1 MTEPEHDPLLWIL
14 LQLQK
19 WIESTQSESFWHTI
33 VEHERE
39 AESLHDLTKHALVW
53 LELRG
58 REEEASEIDES
69 LSEFMD
75 AVWEFGESTKL
86 EYPPDSLR
94 CRESREDMVE
104 ACNRLAGRVEDAASE
119 LPGAVWEGF
128 EDG

>member
-19 WIESTQSESFWHTI
+19 WIDSAKRESFWQAI
-33 VEHERE
+33 VEHEME
-39 AESLHDLTKHALVW
+39 AEGLHDLTKHALVW

-58 REEEASEIDES
+58 HEEEASEIDES

-86 EYPPDSLR
+86 EYPPDSFR
-94 CRESREDMVE
+94 CRESREDMLE
-104 ACNRLAGRVEDAASE
+104 AGNRLAGRVEDAAGE

>member
-1 MTEPEHDPLLWIL
+1 MTEPAHDPLLWIL

-19 WIESTQSESFWHTI
+19 WVESAQRESFWQTI
-33 VEHERE
+33 VEHEME
-39 AESLHDLTKHALVW
+39 AEGLHDLTKHALVW

-58 REEEASEIDES
+58 CEEGASEIDES

-94 CRESREDMVE
+94 CRESQEDMVE
-104 ACNRLAGRVEDAASE
+104 ACNRLAGRVEDVAGE
-119 LPGAVWEGF
+119 LPGTVWEGF